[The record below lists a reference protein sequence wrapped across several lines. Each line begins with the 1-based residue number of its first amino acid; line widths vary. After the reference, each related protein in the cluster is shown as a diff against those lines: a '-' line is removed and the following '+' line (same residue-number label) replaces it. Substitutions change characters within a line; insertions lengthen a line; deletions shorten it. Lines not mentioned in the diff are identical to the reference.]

1 MSATA
6 KAVPSLNITVDEL
19 PVHDVPEV
27 RCIAIIW
34 ARNASQQNVR
44 HRILDDL
51 RETNGVQRAVFSREK
66 PDLLVVDY
74 NQRHVRIATILDAVN
89 RPGVDARVVGC

>member
-6 KAVPSLNITVDEL
+6 KAVPNLNITVDEL
-19 PVHDVPEV
+19 PVRDVPEV

-34 ARNASQQNVR
+34 ARNASQQNAR

-51 RETNGVQRAVFSREK
+51 RETNGVQRTEFSRDK
-66 PDLLVVDY
+66 PNLLVVDY
-74 NQRHVRIATILDAVN
+74 DPRHVRSATILGAVK
-89 RPGVDARVVGC
+89 RPGVNARVVGC

>member
-1 MSATA
+1 MSAIS
-6 KAVPSLNITVDEL
+6 KAIPSTNIVVDEL

-34 ARNASQQNVR
+34 ARHASQQNVN

-74 NQRHVRIATILDAVN
+74 DPRHVRIAAILDAVN
-89 RPGVDARVVGC
+89 RPGVSALVVGC

>member
-6 KAVPSLNITVDEL
+6 KHIPSTDIVVDEL

-34 ARNASQQNVR
+34 ARNASQQNMR

-51 RETNGVQRAVFSREK
+51 LGTNGVQRAVFSREK
-66 PDLLVVDY
+66 TDLLVVDY
-74 NQRHVRIATILDAVN
+74 DQRHVRIATILDAVN
-89 RPGVDARVVGC
+89 RPGIDARVVGC